1 MKILKWVGII
11 FASMQYIPQRRYT
24 ICVHNIIRAHI
35 GSYIPSSER
44 SSVKTCVLVET
55 MLVILSITL
64 ALAILN
70 LGMCSNAIFSISNNQ
85 YGTIIIIIR
94 SIPNILA
101 CIKFNFFVH

>member
-1 MKILKWVGII
+1 MCSYIILYV
-11 FASMQYIPQRRYT
+11 
-24 ICVHNIIRAHI
+24 HI

-55 MLVILSITL
+55 MSVILSITL

-101 CIKFNFFVH
+101 CIKFNFSVH

>member
-1 MKILKWVGII
+1 MQACSIYRNVGIHYVLI
-11 FASMQYIPQRRYT
+11 I
-24 ICVHNIIRAHI
+24 IIRAYI

-85 YGTIIIIIR
+85 YGTIIIIR